1 MIDKSK
7 RKTLKTI
14 AIASGTIATG
24 GVSGAVLAGS
34 PDPLSTGNIP
44 SDFQHP
50 YRELGQLDITAR
62 LSALNND
69 LEVVV
74 TNVGRDAVT
83 ITQITPN
90 VARVARGEFDFSA
103 VLEDGPLHLQS
114 GASVTVPMQHKPVS
128 VAASFPPL
136 TETLKNTVSVI
147 TDTDSFASVTIG
159 TSVTTGKGAAIAA

>member
-24 GVSGAVLAGS
+24 GVSGAILAGT
-34 PDPLSTGNIP
+34 PGPLSTGNIP
-44 SDFQHP
+44 SDFQQP
-50 YRELGQLDITAR
+50 YRELSQLDITTR
-62 LSALNND
+62 LSAINND

-74 TNVGRDAVT
+74 TNIGSEAVT

-103 VLEDGPLHLQS
+103 LLEDGPLHLRS
-114 GASVTVPMQHKPVS
+114 GASVTVQMQHKPVN

-136 TETLKNTVSVI
+136 IETPKNTVSVI

-159 TSVTTGKGAAIAA
+159 KGAAIAA